1 MRSIPLNDVDSHTK
15 ANNVAETGS
24 ILAIILA
31 LTGPISTTPCKYNV
45 KATAVP
51 MTIIPIVASTP
62 AKSNVG
68 ARVYVLP
75 AHNNT
80 IPPKNIPIPVTGTLP

>member
-1 MRSIPLNDVDSHTK
+1 MRSIPLNGVDNHTK

-45 KATAVP
+45 KAAAVP
-51 MTIIPIVASTP
+51 ITIIPIVY
-62 AKSNVG
+62 K
-68 ARVYVLP
+68 
-75 AHNNT
+75 
-80 IPPKNIPIPVTGTLP
+80 